1 MCDLN
6 DFENYKQWLVDQE
19 HGALLGMGPM
29 TELLK
34 ITWSAGT
41 SSTVGKLLHQQAL
54 VICKAMFTL
63 GNLMIIDDDVANF
76 VFLAMPKL
84 LVLLEDCSLVVIWKS
99 HEEALAKTNFI
110 VQKEGTLL
118 NVVIPRRT
126 TLTVEQMRSL
136 DMLLLGI
143 LPSLVESKMLMPISE
158 SDVTTPSKR
167 SEETICKSSSPLMM
181 SAGSGSPEKVEAER
195 QGSFYNP
202 FLMPTSNPGTNGGM
216 VIKKRKKSSATMLTS
231 STLSSGGNLSTG
243 LTSPLLSRK
252 SRVVA
257 KKLDRKNL

>member
-29 TELLK
+29 TELLR
-34 ITWSAGT
+34 ITWTAGT
-41 SSTVGKLLHQQAL
+41 SSMVGKLLHQQAL

-63 GNLMIIDDDVANF
+63 GNLMIIDHDVANF

-99 HEEALAKTNFI
+99 HEGALAKTKFI

-118 NVVIPRRT
+118 NVVIPRRI
-126 TLTVEQMRSL
+126 TLTAEQMRSL

-143 LPSLVESKMLMPISE
+143 LPNLVESKMLMPISE
-158 SDVTTPSKR
+158 SDATTPSKK
-167 SEETICKSSSPLMM
+167 SPEIICKSSSPLKT
-181 SAGSGSPEKVEAER
+181 SAGSGSPEKVAAER
-195 QGSFYNP
+195 LGSFYNP
-202 FLMPTSNPGTNGGM
+202 FLMPTSNQETNGGM
-216 VIKKRKKSSATMLTS
+216 VIKKRKKSSATMLTNSMS
-231 STLSSGGNLSTG
+231 SSEESLSTG
-243 LTSPLLSRK
+243 PTSPLLSRK

-257 KKLDRKNL
+257 RKLDRRNL